1 MTIMKPTITLKQYKK
16 EKRKLLKDFLI
27 YLNSEEKEHLESLEN
42 EIQVDQYCR
51 KLLKEKL

>member
-1 MTIMKPTITLKQYKK
+1 MPAPAPTLKQYKK
-16 EKRKLLKDFLI
+16 QKRKLLKDFLI
-27 YLNSEEKEHLESLEN
+27 HLTSEEKAYMESLEN